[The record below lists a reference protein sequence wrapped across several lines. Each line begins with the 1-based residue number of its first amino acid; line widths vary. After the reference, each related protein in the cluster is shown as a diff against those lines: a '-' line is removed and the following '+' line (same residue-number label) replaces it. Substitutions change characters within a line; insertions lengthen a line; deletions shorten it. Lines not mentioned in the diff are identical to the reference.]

1 MNDPSSPHVEHGDNI
16 ESQEGT
22 SSGITLSPRAA
33 KVTLGTKEK
42 SVGAQGPGMKD
53 TMSFVSQYPGT
64 IVAAHHIVRG
74 SARSAC
80 VRNCKCTPTNFI
92 SRSKS
97 IKFAYIQ
104 IQFNVTSDV
113 PSISSDCLIAAKCC
127 FLTHAQGVLQSTKTS
142 CGVKI
147 GAEGEKGYG
156 ASSSSSWGSKCG
168 RSDVICISRVC
179 FDIESW
185 LQSLQES
192 KSGTITL
199 GSCAL

>member
-1 MNDPSSPHVEHGDNI
+1 MNDPLSPHVEHVDTI

-42 SVGAQGPGMKD
+42 SVGAQGPEMKD

-64 IVAAHHIVRG
+64 IVAAHHIVRN

-80 VRNCKCTPTNFI
+80 VRDSQCTPTNFI

-97 IKFAYIQ
+97 IKLAYIQ
-104 IQFNVTSDV
+104 IQFDVASNV
-113 PSISSDCLIAAKCC
+113 PPISSHCLITAKCC
-127 FLTHAQGVLQSTKTS
+127 SATHAQRVLQSTKTS
-142 CGVKI
+142 RGVEV
-147 GAEGEKGYG
+147 GTEGEKGFG
-156 ASSSSSWGSKCG
+156 ASSSPSWGSEFG
-168 RSDVICISRVC
+168 RSDAICISRVY
-179 FDIESW
+179 FNIDPWI
-185 LQSLQES
+185 QYYQES
-192 KSGTITL
+192 KSGTIPL

>member
-1 MNDPSSPHVEHGDNI
+1 MNDPLSSHVEHGDNI

-42 SVGAQGPGMKD
+42 SVGAQGPEMKD

-64 IVAAHHIVRG
+64 IVAAHHKVRG

-113 PSISSDCLIAAKCC
+113 PSISSDRVIAA
-127 FLTHAQGVLQSTKTS
+127 
-142 CGVKI
+142 
-147 GAEGEKGYG
+147 
-156 ASSSSSWGSKCG
+156 
-168 RSDVICISRVC
+168 
-179 FDIESW
+179 
-185 LQSLQES
+185 
-192 KSGTITL
+192 
-199 GSCAL
+199 

>member
-1 MNDPSSPHVEHGDNI
+1 MNDPLGPHAEYRDTAETQDGASN
-16 ESQEGT
+16 
-22 SSGITLSPRAA
+22 GITLSPRAA

-42 SVGAQGPGMKD
+42 SVGAQGPEMKD

-80 VRNCKCTPTNFI
+80 VRDSQCTPTNFI

-113 PSISSDCLIAAKCC
+113 PSISSHCLIAA
-127 FLTHAQGVLQSTKTS
+127 
-142 CGVKI
+142 
-147 GAEGEKGYG
+147 
-156 ASSSSSWGSKCG
+156 
-168 RSDVICISRVC
+168 
-179 FDIESW
+179 
-185 LQSLQES
+185 
-192 KSGTITL
+192 
-199 GSCAL
+199 

>member
-1 MNDPSSPHVEHGDNI
+1 MNDPLSPHVALDDHMER
-16 ESQEGT
+16 QEGT

-42 SVGAQGPGMKD
+42 SVGAQGPEMKD
-53 TMSFVSQYPGT
+53 TMTFVSQYPGT

-80 VRNCKCTPTNFI
+80 VRNSQCTRTNFI

-113 PSISSDCLIAAKCC
+113 PSISSHCLIAAKCC
-127 FLTHAQGVLQSTKTS
+127 SLTHAQRVLQSTKAS
-142 CGVKI
+142 CGVKV
-147 GAEGEKGYG
+147 GTEGEKGFG
-156 ASSSSSWGSKCG
+156 ASSSPSWGSECG
-168 RSDVICISRVC
+168 GSHVICISRVY
-179 FDIESW
+179 FDIDSW
-185 LQSLQES
+185 LQYYQES
-192 KSGTITL
+192 EPGTIPL
-199 GSCAL
+199 GSRAL